1 MIRDEQGFLS
11 EWIAYYQIHGFDH
24 FIIFDDGS
32 VDRGLDELK
41 PWIDRGI
48 VSVRTNWT
56 ENSLNINPAFVRNDF
71 KKAMTIKAL
80 LETECKLS
88 AIKWN
93 YDFYVSLDIDEY
105 LIPKTSG
112 ETIVD
117 TLALWANQT
126 QRSFYCIEKFNYQ
139 SSPHILEPVNLL
151 TIEAYHSRMPM
162 GAKMNYYM
170 SVSPKCAYRLS
181 GSDYSTNT
189 SRFVAECCHFHGC
202 NGWDHR
208 ANSNFC
214 ATYIKSKEWG
224 SINGRGKKWM
234 DLFLINHYSRS
245 LEKFALK
252 SKTWRTASGEAKSG
266 ETAEQAAKSYDIPKF
281 LARNVG
287 WHHDSKALRYS
298 CQVRTQLAEMTGV
311 QVYLR
316 PGDVWYR
323 NPEFGKHVSD
333 PDKRGRY
340 GRPSPPGFK
349 YNVKNPYHYHGGKQ
363 EVPG

>member
-1 MIRDEQGFLS
+1 MS

-48 VSVRTNWT
+48 VSVRKNWT
-56 ENSLNINPAFVRNDF
+56 ESSLNINPAFVRNDF

-151 TIEAYHSRMPM
+151 TIEAYQSRMPM

-170 SVSPKCAYRLS
+170 KECW
-181 GSDYSTNT
+181 
-189 SRFVAECCHFHGC
+189 FV
-202 NGWDHR
+202 R
-208 ANSNFC
+208 
-214 ATYIKSKEWG
+214 
-224 SINGRGKKWM
+224 
-234 DLFLINHYSRS
+234 RS
-245 LEKFALK
+245 
-252 SKTWRTASGEAKSG
+252 
-266 ETAEQAAKSYDIPKF
+266 
-281 LARNVG
+281 
-287 WHHDSKALRYS
+287 
-298 CQVRTQLAEMTGV
+298 
-311 QVYLR
+311 
-316 PGDVWYR
+316 
-323 NPEFGKHVSD
+323 GKHELYPRLD
-333 PDKRGRY
+333 DK
-340 GRPSPPGFK
+340 
-349 YNVKNPYHYHGGKQ
+349 
-363 EVPG
+363 

>member
-1 MIRDEQGFLS
+1 MS
-11 EWIAYYQIHGFDH
+11 EWIAYYHIHGFDH

-32 VDRGLDELK
+32 VDNGLDELK
-41 PWIDRGI
+41 PWIDKGI
-48 VSVRTNWT
+48 VTVRANWT
-56 ENSLNINPAFVRNDF
+56 EQSLNINPAFVRNDF

-93 YDFYVSLDIDEY
+93 YDFYISLDIDEY
-105 LIPKTSG
+105 LIPKIPG

-126 QRSFYCIEKFNYQ
+126 RRSFYCIEKFNYQ
-139 SSPHILEPVNLL
+139 ASPHILEPVNLL
-151 TIEAYHSRMPM
+151 TIEAYQSRMPM

-214 ATYIKSKEWG
+214 ATYIKSREWG

-252 SKTWRTASGEAKSG
+252 SKTWRTASGEAKIG

-281 LARNVG
+281 LG
-287 WHHDSKALRYS
+287 
-298 CQVRTQLAEMTGV
+298 TQLLFFAV
-311 QVYLR
+311 LVYYSL
-316 PGDVWYR
+316 
-323 NPEFGKHVSD
+323 VSVHFFF
-333 PDKRGRY
+333 
-340 GRPSPPGFK
+340 S
-349 YNVKNPYHYHGGKQ
+349 
-363 EVPG
+363 